1 MARLFPALLGFLAIT
16 TAIGRADHYEVYLL
30 AGQSNAGGHGYVS
43 REFSQFSP
51 NGDDGLV
58 ELGKSRYLEPQPDTL
73 FLHWRGGNPTAAKPV
88 LWDARTN
95 GWIPLKAG
103 YSMHGYNGSQPDQP
117 GAETVNHPF
126 GAEITFAERIRQG
139 RPGRKVAVI
148 KYSQGNTTLGTVA
161 APGAWDPA
169 TGRSYQAGSLANAGH
184 CYRGLLDLVNLGLGE
199 LTRRGHTFELRGL
212 VWHQGESDSGLSAT
226 VYKDRLKEFIA
237 AIRSDLGK
245 PELPVIIGE
254 LIQSGYA
261 TTRGAQRLAAAETP
275 RAAFVSSVGLKG
287 DSTTIHFDTTGQLEL
302 GRRYAERMLQL
313 STPMRRS
320 IAHWRL
326 DETSL
331 AWNATLTPVTDSISG
346 TEGVLYGYTEADV
359 NTVNRS
365 VVNQPGP
372 TGGSDRA
379 IDFAHDAGISG
390 VNTNRPDALPA
401 SSDLTLLV
409 WMKTSDPHPSQG
421 HLFSN
426 NNGQTG
432 RASLHVTA
440 GSLTWFHHG
449 GVTLTETNSP
459 VFDGAWHRVGVTRR
473 GNSWSLLRDG
483 NVVATGT
490 SAGTISQDTEWMIGR
505 MRSFNGNFEGSIG
518 EVLVLNHAL
527 PTPLGIQSFR
537 FMPGGTCQLAWN
549 TEQGFEDGLEWSDDL
564 VRWNLLDIL
573 PANSASRTHSF
584 ADPGNGRRLFV
595 RVR

>member
-1 MARLFPALLGFLAIT
+1 MRRIFAALPGLFALT
-16 TAIGRADHYEVYLL
+16 TAASQADHYDVYLL

-51 NGDDGLV
+51 NGDDGLA

-95 GWIPLKAG
+95 GWIPLRAG
-103 YSMHGYNGSQPDQP
+103 YSMYGYQSTQPDQT

-126 GAEITFAERIRQG
+126 GAEITLAERLRQG
-139 RPGRKVAVI
+139 RPGRKVAI
-148 KYSQGNTTLGTVA
+148 LKYSQGNTTLGTAA
-161 APGAWDPA
+161 APGGWDPA
-169 TGRSYQAGSLANAGH
+169 TGRTYQAGSLANAGH

-199 LTRRGHTFELRGL
+199 LSRRGHTFELRGL

-226 VYKDRLKEFIA
+226 VYKERLKEFIA

-245 PELPVIIGE
+245 PELPVVIGE
-254 LIQSGYA
+254 LIQSSYA

-275 RAAFVSSVGLKG
+275 QAAFVSSVGLKG
-287 DSTTIHFDTTGQLEL
+287 DSTTIHFDTTGQMEL
-302 GRRYAERMLQL
+302 GRRYAERLLQFG
-313 STPMRRS
+313 TPMRRS

-326 DETSL
+326 DEPSL
-331 AWNATLTPVTDSISG
+331 AWNAIFAPVTDSVSN
-346 TEGVLYGYTEADV
+346 TEGVLYGYAETDLI
-359 NTVNRS
+359 TVNRS

-372 TGGSDRA
+372 AGGGDRT
-379 IDFAHDAGISG
+379 IDFTPDAGIAG

-401 SSDLTLLV
+401 SADFTLLV
-409 WMKTSDPHPSQG
+409 WMKTTDLHPSQG

-440 GSLTWFHHG
+440 GALTWFHHG
-449 GVTLTETNSP
+449 GVTLNETNSP

-473 GNSWSLLRDG
+473 GNTWSLLRDG

-537 FMPGGTCQLAWN
+537 FSPGGACQLAWN
-549 TEQGFEDGLEWSDDL
+549 SEAGFEDGLEWSEDL
-564 VRWNLLDIL
+564 VRWNLLHVL
-573 PANSASRTHSF
+573 PATSASRTHSF
-584 ADPGNGRRLFV
+584 TDPGNGRRLFV
-595 RVR
+595 RIR